1 MDDKVIRK
9 VKISYH
15 GYRKDG
21 QIMQNDALEQIRKV
35 ESDHQSRIQAMTEH
49 AADQLRQAAGDK
61 EVKLREKEAALRRD
75 LLAVCEET
83 EKKAAS
89 IRNKAAADAAA
100 QAKSVRIS
108 AEERMDA
115 AVSYVVDAILSC
127 GTKTS

>member
-1 MDDKVIRK
+1 
-9 VKISYH
+9 
-15 GYRKDG
+15 
-21 QIMQNDALEQIRKV
+21 MQNDALEQIRKV